1 MKAKHRKILAFGIA
15 VSLLLLSLMPFPYPG
30 RQQGTAED
38 ISAEATEQLPDV
50 SQTEQVSEDNETV
63 SEDEMQDTAD
73 KTGNEAG
80 MTDETESQ
88 TDETGNET
96 GDETESQTDETTDE
110 TESQTDDV
118 TESQTD
124 DEFIEETES
133 QTDDEVI
140 EETESQTNDEEILDE
155 EILDEEILD
164 EELPVTFSMDTS
176 NTPASRYGSAYRDLS
191 GFAAE
196 AVYENNGN
204 TYQGLLSEC
213 WDLAIQSGG
222 GTITLITD
230 TEAYAYDPSIY
241 DGPTGTPH
249 AITRF
254 IGGLSTMSVESGMD
268 VTLDLNGHVLD
279 RNMSEANGTADRAYT
294 VEVFD
299 GGRFTLTDSAG
310 TGKLTGGY
318 GGSCEDGMS
327 YGSSVIV
334 HEGGTF
340 ALSGA
345 EISGNTGNGAV
356 VGEGNVELSGAARI
370 TGNLDHAGSEHNL
383 QVSGS
388 MDVSASDLTDNASIG
403 LTIAFD
409 RVSDAVYYAGGSAS
423 SFHSDDGSAV
433 SMDGNYIVLGE
444 SQEAD
449 YEMEFH
455 GNDGSVQTGTVSEM
469 LNTLR
474 NTTGGGTVK
483 LMKDVRDTTYRY
495 DFNLAGTF
503 IIDFNGHTLTV
514 DEKITADYL
523 AINKSDAHLILTDK
537 SGRARETTRR
547 VERAE
552 APVWDPESR
561 TYTYYVSYGEDGGT
575 DTGIIPVTDK
585 VTADLSNL
593 GGIDMQHLYART
605 VLVNSGILTI
615 ENGAYRSSG
624 YFAYGNNH
632 NAAIVLTN
640 GYVYD
645 CKKGAFVVSAA
656 RRFRMAGGVI
666 AGCSGSNG
674 SAIYCDNQFNSDI
687 IITGGTITQCE
698 NAGYGGA
705 IYYTK
710 ALGKLTIKNALICN
724 NSSWKGGAIYLSRA
738 QMDFDDVSFV
748 NNNAESGGAI
758 HTDSST
764 QASSFDNCLFLG
776 NTAKQGGAIAN
787 RKKDDILNAVET
799 KVSGTS
805 FIRNTADTGG
815 AVYINDGIFHMGPGS
830 IMTLNGAQK
839 GGGVYF
845 DAQTS
850 GIFTVGD
857 KVSIKGNTGGN
868 VFLTDG
874 SIIATDTDI
883 KTCDVGI
890 TSELQP
896 DPSTMIKLVKLSF
909 SDTIQ
914 SYSSWFTS
922 DEGHTVQRH
931 GNHLVFK
938 THDFKN
944 AEWIPASGSPSQ
956 GPFIT
961 TWNQINGD
969 GTLKLLDD
977 AYVENLELAIN
988 NNITI
993 DLNGHTLYAHSDD
1006 TSRSLFTAGGS
1017 HILTVRDSGQPV
1029 ETSTTVN
1036 LAGKV
1041 SYHDE
1046 KRLLTYYVEYP
1057 TNDRSQTVIKEV
1069 AADVTGCGGISVT
1082 GYSAVMQASENAGI
1096 KVNGGIYQALCP
1108 FVKYD
1113 SGTAVEVSDA
1123 YVFNDF
1129 DTCGGTISGHG
1140 NLTMNNVKMIGCS
1153 HTDGGAVISFGQ
1165 VSVTSSIITQ
1175 CSSET
1180 DGGGISQ
1187 IDGNITLSN
1196 SIVCLNDSKQNGG
1209 GLSAV
1214 SAEVTDTSFSGNT
1227 AAGNGAGVYVS
1238 ENETVL
1244 LSGCHI
1250 LDNRASSDGGGI
1262 YIVSES
1268 ATAYISETDIESE
1281 EGETEENNG
1290 AIEGG
1295 TEEGGSDSESNAN
1308 YKTNVRL
1315 IGTMV
1320 IKNMADAEGDGVY
1333 IKKGIVSVGDGV
1345 KIINNQYDN
1354 MYLAA
1359 GKFLYIDGQVNSME
1373 IRVTTE
1379 EKPGR
1384 GTDVKIAEK
1393 ASDTWFKAD
1402 EIYGVVQDGED
1413 VFLAAGDVEVQFYA
1427 YVERLDTKPSG
1438 KYTLSLIDTSGGNLP
1453 KNKTTL
1459 PERPLYLSETG
1470 DVMTHMELMPI
1481 YEYRDVLSGSVD
1493 IDSIN
1498 RFYRENYTMYEIW
1511 KAKEGT
1517 SPESIDP
1524 TQWDIIPYEKGI
1536 SIDTKEDDIIRIVAQ
1551 QTSGTWESDV
1561 LFYDYDITDGGWYET
1576 EADAKLQQNQ
1586 QPTSTQPDVD
1596 SRQKQYIN
1604 ALQNGINSPS
1614 NYGTGSRL
1622 GFGNAN
1628 MGTVLGAEPWDSPD
1642 GRININRFNRTTNGV
1657 IGTFKGGAYG
1667 LSSGLDENGNILYSN
1682 GITAPM
1688 LFNKGV
1694 AVGKTT
1700 YADYGFE
1707 FLRSGDTYV
1716 LSSVT
1721 NTELTGLEKF
1731 INPGPYNGV
1740 DHKTVIWTNEFWP
1753 MDYAPSYGTDGHDP
1767 KFGHTNRN
1775 IYILQ
1780 TNGNSTEVPAADAL
1794 IDHNSYFGFQFEVKF
1809 TIPDGYRGPM
1819 EYIFFGDDDM
1829 WVFLDGKL
1837 VCDIGG
1843 VHSAVGEY
1851 VNLWDYLQKDD
1862 SSEHTLS
1869 FYWTERGASGST
1881 CWMQFV
1887 IPNVNNATQIPQ
1899 EFAFPFTKTDMEGNP
1914 LGGVEFT
1921 MYEDDACTILAS
1933 VRYSRDTSRNNGRVV
1948 FTDLKDGQTYYI
1960 KETKPLE
1967 GYAPDNSVYVLTQD
1981 ENKAWFMYKLTDADK
1996 TPVDTIVNRPDGLK
2010 LPDTGSKEA
2019 MVLMYIASILLSCSM
2034 LAFYIAG
2041 RKRGTRHEDK

>member
-30 RQQGTAED
+30 RQQGAAED
-38 ISAEATEQLPDV
+38 ISAEATEQLPDA

-63 SEDEMQDTAD
+63 SEDEMQDTVD

-88 TDETGNET
+88 TDETGDET

-110 TESQTDDV
+110 TGDETTD
-118 TESQTD
+118 
-124 DEFIEETES
+124 ETES

-140 EETESQTNDEEILDE
+140 DETESQTDDEFIDETESQTNDEAGMTDEEILDE
-155 EILDEEILD
+155 KLLDEELLDEEILD

-176 NTPASRYGSAYRDLS
+176 NTPASRYSSAYRDLS

-213 WDLAIQSGG
+213 WDLAMQSGG

-230 TEAYAYDPSIY
+230 VEAYAYDPSIY

-249 AITRF
+249 AITWF

-279 RNMSEANGTADRAYT
+279 RNMDEADGTADRAYT

-356 VGEGNVELSGAARI
+356 VGEGNVELFGAARI

-388 MDVSASDLTDNASIG
+388 MDVSVSDLTDNASIG
-403 LTIAFD
+403 LTIASD
-409 RVSDAVYYAGGSAS
+409 RVSDAVYYAGGNAS

-455 GNDGSVQTGTVSEM
+455 GNDGSVQTGTVYEM
-469 LNTLR
+469 FNVLR

-483 LMKDVRDTTYRY
+483 LMKDVHDTTYRY

-523 AINKSDAHLILTDK
+523 VINKGDTHLILTDN

-547 VERAE
+547 VEQAE
-552 APVWDPESR
+552 DPVWDPVSR

-575 DTGIIPVTDK
+575 DTGMVSVTDR
-585 VTADLSNL
+585 VTADMSKL
-593 GGIDMQHLYART
+593 GGIDMQSPYART
-605 VLVNSGILTI
+605 VLVSSGILTI
-615 ENGAYRSSG
+615 ENGAYRSNG
-624 YFAYGNNH
+624 YFVYSDNQ
-632 NAAIVLTN
+632 NAVLVFEN
-640 GYVYD
+640 GYIYD
-645 CKKGAFVVSAA
+645 CKKRAFNISLSKL
-656 RRFRMAGGVI
+656 FTMTGGVI
-666 AGCSGSNG
+666 AGCSGDNG
-674 SAIYCDNQFNSDI
+674 SVIYCDNRFNNNIS
-687 IITGGTITQCE
+687 ITGGTITQCE
-698 NAGYGGA
+698 ATGCGGA

-710 ALGKLTIKNALICN
+710 MNGTLTIKNTLICN
-724 NSSWKGGAIYLSRA
+724 NSAREGGAGFLSRA
-738 QMDFDDVSFV
+738 QIAFDNVSFV
-748 NNNAESGGAI
+748 NNNAQSGGSVIINSLA
-758 HTDSST
+758 
-764 QASSFDNCLFLG
+764 QESSFDNCLFLG
-776 NTAKQGGAIAN
+776 NTAHQGGAVAC
-787 RKKDDILNAVET
+787 RKLNEAYTIKEIKASDT
-799 KVSGTS
+799 L
-805 FIRNTADTGG
+805 FIRNTADIGG
-815 AVYINDGIFHMGPGS
+815 AVDIRDSIFTMGSGSS
-830 IMTLNGAQK
+830 IMLNSAER
-839 GGGVYF
+839 GGGIHF
-845 DAQTS
+845 DAKTN
-850 GIFTVGD
+850 GIFTLCD
-857 KVSIKGNTGGN
+857 TVSVKGNNGGN
-868 VFLTDG
+868 VFLTNN
-874 SIIATDTDI
+874 SVISVDTGV
-883 KTCDVGI
+883 KTLDVGI
-890 TSELQP
+890 TTESKP
-896 DPSTMIKLVKLSF
+896 GASAMVKLVKLVISNNMP
-909 SDTIQ
+909 
-914 SYSSWFTS
+914 SYSGWFTS
-922 DEGHTVQRH
+922 DEGYMIQR
-931 GNHLVFK
+931 NANYLVFK
-938 THDFKN
+938 THDHEN
-944 AEWIPASGSPSQ
+944 AEWIPTSGSPSK
-956 GPFIT
+956 GPFT
-961 TWNQINGD
+961 ALWSRINGD

-977 AYVENLELAIN
+977 AFVENLELAVN
-988 NNITI
+988 SNITL
-993 DLNGHTLYAHSDD
+993 DLNGHVLYGNSDD
-1006 TSRSLFTAGGS
+1006 SSRSMFTVGNG
-1017 HILTVRDSGQPV
+1017 HTFNIQDSGRPV
-1029 ETSTTVN
+1029 QTNTTVN
-1036 LAGKV
+1036 SVGMV
-1041 SYHDE
+1041 SYHDMDTE
-1046 KRLLTYYVEYP
+1046 RRLVYYVEYP
-1057 TNDRSQTVIKEV
+1057 TDDRPQTAIKEV
-1069 AADVTGCGGISVT
+1069 SADITGCGGINTTGYAAVIQASDNAGVKVT
-1082 GYSAVMQASENAGI
+1082 GGA
-1096 KVNGGIYQALCP
+1096 YQSLCP
-1108 FVKYD
+1108 FLKYD
-1113 SGTAVEVSDA
+1113 GSTIEISEALI
-1123 YVFNDF
+1123 FNDF
-1129 DTCGGTISGHG
+1129 DVYGGIVSGNG
-1140 NLTMNNVKMIGCS
+1140 TLSMKGTTMVGCS
-1153 HTDGGAVISFGQ
+1153 SADSGGAMAVSGQ
-1165 VSVTSSIITQ
+1165 TSVTDCTITQ
-1175 CSSET
+1175 CSSEA
-1180 DGGGISQ
+1180 DGGAIMQPSGSL
-1187 IDGNITLSN
+1187 TLSK
-1196 SIVCLNDSKQNGG
+1196 STICLNSSGGNGG
-1209 GLSAV
+1209 GLRIMNGV
-1214 SAEVTDTSFSGNT
+1214 VTDTSFSGNST
-1227 AAGNGAGVYVS
+1227 KGDGAGLYVS
-1238 ENETVL
+1238 ETETVS
-1244 LSGCHI
+1244 LSGCPV
-1250 LDNRASSDGGGI
+1250 LGNKASGNGGGMYAVSSDGRLTLADVTVSKNNGTDGDGI
-1262 YIVSES
+1262 YIADGKLYV
-1268 ATAYISETDIESE
+1268 
-1281 EGETEENNG
+1281 GE
-1290 AIEGG
+1290 
-1295 TEEGGSDSESNAN
+1295 
-1308 YKTNVRL
+1308 KVR
-1315 IGTMV
+1315 
-1320 IKNMADAEGDGVY
+1320 
-1333 IKKGIVSVGDGV
+1333 
-1345 KIINNQYDN
+1345 IINNQYDN
-1354 MYLAA
+1354 LYLAEGCLVSGESA
-1359 GKFLYIDGQVNSME
+1359 GDTDSVEL
-1373 IRVTTE
+1373 RVTTQV
-1379 EKPGR
+1379 KPER
-1384 GTDVKIAEK
+1384 GIDVKIAEE
-1393 ASDTWFKAD
+1393 ASDAWFKAD
-1402 EIYGVVQDGED
+1402 ETYGILQNGKE
-1413 VFLAAGDVEVQFYA
+1413 VFLAAGGVEVQFYA
-1427 YVERLDTKPSG
+1427 YVERLNETQSG
-1438 KYTLSLIDTSGGNLP
+1438 KYTLSLIDTTGGNLP
-1453 KNKTTL
+1453 ENKPVL
-1459 PERPLYLSETG
+1459 PEKFLYLSETG
-1470 DVMTHMELMPI
+1470 DVMKHMELMPI
-1481 YEYRDVLSGSVD
+1481 YEHKDIMSGTAD

-1498 RFYRENYTMYEIW
+1498 RFYRENYIMHEIW

-1517 SPESIDP
+1517 DPESTDP
-1524 TQWDIIPYEKGI
+1524 AQWDIIPYEKGM
-1536 SIDTKEDDIIRIVAQ
+1536 SMDVKEDDVIRIVAQ

-1561 LFYDYDITDGGWYET
+1561 LFYDYDITDGGWYKT
-1576 EADAKLQQNQ
+1576 EEDALAQVNK
-1586 QPTSTQPDVD
+1586 QPTSTQPDIA
-1596 SRQKQYIN
+1596 SSQEQWIN
-1604 ALQNGINSPS
+1604 TVQNGINSAS

-1642 GRININRFNRTTNGV
+1642 GRININRFNRATNGV

-1667 LSSGLDENGNILYSN
+1667 LSSGLDENGNILYSS

-1688 LFNKGV
+1688 LFNKGT
-1694 AVGKTT
+1694 AEGKTT

-1753 MDYAPSYGTDGHDP
+1753 MDYAPSYGADGHDP
-1767 KFGHTNRN
+1767 KFGNKNRN
-1775 IYILQ
+1775 ISYRGKYEIGKIPL
-1780 TNGNSTEVPAADAL
+1780 SDAL

-1899 EFAFPFTKTDMEGNP
+1899 EFAFPFTKTDTEGNP

-1921 MYEDDACTILAS
+1921 MYEDDACTIPAS

-2010 LPDTGSKEA
+2010 LPDTGSREA
-2019 MVLMYIASILLSCSM
+2019 MVLMYIASILLFCSM